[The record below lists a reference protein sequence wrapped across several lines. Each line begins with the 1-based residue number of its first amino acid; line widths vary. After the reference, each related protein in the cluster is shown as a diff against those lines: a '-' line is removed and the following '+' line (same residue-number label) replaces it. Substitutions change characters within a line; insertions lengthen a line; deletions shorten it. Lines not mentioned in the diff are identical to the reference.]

1 MNTFKD
7 LKEDIN
13 KSLKEVY
20 ENTKKLWNEIM
31 KTVQDVKIK
40 KDH

>member
-1 MNTFKD
+1 VNTFKD